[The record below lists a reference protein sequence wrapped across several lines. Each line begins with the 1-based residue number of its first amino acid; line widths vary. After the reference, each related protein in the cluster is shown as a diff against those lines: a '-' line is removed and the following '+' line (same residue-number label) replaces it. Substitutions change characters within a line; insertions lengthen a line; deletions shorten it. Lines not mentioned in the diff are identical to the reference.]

1 MPGVI
6 DQFTNQTALWEKRIP
21 DSEDAFGNP
30 AYESGTEIRVR
41 FVRKRRT
48 FQTEPGKIIVTER
61 SILTKDQVKTG
72 DRITYDGES
81 FVIQV
86 GPNDVIW
93 LDGTWWG
100 AFCHG

>member
-1 MPGVI
+1 VI
-6 DQFTNQTALWEKRIP
+6 DNFTKQTVIWEKRIP
-21 DSEDAFGNP
+21 DTADAFGNP
-30 AYESGTEIRVR
+30 TYEPGVEIKVR
-41 FVRKRRT
+41 FVRKHRT
-48 FQTEPGKIIVTER
+48 FQTNPGEIIVTER
-61 SILTKDQVKTG
+61 SIMTTDAVQTG

-86 GPNDVIW
+86 GPNEVIW